1 MGFRQ
6 QQIKH
11 NRILDLRK
19 KLLLGFTEKQII
31 DFCLTN
37 LKVSI
42 PTARNYFEEAAEPYR
57 KKHWK
62 QNVQEEEE

>member
-1 MGFRQ
+1 MGFKQ

-19 KLLLGFTEKQII
+19 KLLKGYTEKEII

-37 LKVSI
+37 LQVST
-42 PTARNYFEEAAEPYR
+42 PTARSYFDEAAEPYR
-57 KKHWK
+57 KKYQEI
-62 QNVQEEEE
+62 QNESN

>member
-1 MGFRQ
+1 MGFKQ

-19 KLLLGFTEKQII
+19 KLLRGFTEKEII
-31 DFCLTN
+31 DFCLKN

-42 PTARNYFEEAAEPYR
+42 PTAKNYFEEAAEPYR
-57 KKHWK
+57 EKYHNH
-62 QNVQEEEE
+62 QNQREIM